1 MKRNMTLLRQLVFAI
16 EEMKKPTL
24 SKSLKV
30 KGEFSNAEIVYHC
43 SLLNDAKLIV
53 CDQMVR
59 DPDDGL
65 EYLMI
70 YRLSYAGHDF
80 ADEARAVI
88 AKDRPVTK

>member
-1 MKRNMTLLRQLVFAI
+1 MKRNMTLLRKLVFVI
-16 EEMKKPTL
+16 EDIKKPTL
-24 SKSLKV
+24 SKTLKV
-30 KGEFSNAEIVYHC
+30 DGEFRESEIIYHC

-59 DPDDGL
+59 DADDGL

-80 ADEARAVI
+80 ADEARAI
-88 AKDRPVTK
+88 LAKDSPA